1 MEQAPWGNQVLQ
13 NRRQGG
19 KIVSSRPRRGNF
31 EDRQANRSSE
41 VAAALFAGNERD
53 RARRNG
59 NGYVS
64 DGGRHRTNRRFMPF
78 TDINKTA
85 SRSRAKFHRKRR
97 DIARLSSLAPP
108 DIFSWIRPY
117 PRSAFSLLFSTRQDR
132 RLRRRAR
139 DFDKIAYARPRS
151 CNKNS
156 DKPDLLRREGKLR
169 ITRESGDRWLKFGS
183 NYSSCCFCSFCS
195 GIVDFRMD
203 NLSHKNII
211 VSNYLEGN
219 LFPGY
224 ENVVSIF

>member
-1 MEQAPWGNQVLQ
+1 MEQALWGSQVLQ
-13 NRRQGG
+13 NRRQRG

-41 VAAALFAGNERD
+41 VAAALFAGNAGD
-53 RARRNG
+53 RAKRNG

-97 DIARLSSLAPP
+97 DIARLSSPATP

-117 PRSAFSLLFSTRQDR
+117 PRSAFSLLFHTRQDW

-139 DFDKIAYARPRS
+139 DFDKIAYDRPRA

-156 DKPDLLRREGKLR
+156 DKPDLLRREGKWR

-183 NYSSCCFCSFCS
+183 NCSSCCFCSFCR
-195 GIVDFRMD
+195 GIVDFR
-203 NLSHKNII
+203 
-211 VSNYLEGN
+211 
-219 LFPGY
+219 
-224 ENVVSIF
+224 